1 MNRLLRASVVV
12 LVLIGGFA
20 AGLNAQR
27 QRASPNPTDAWQ
39 AERAFHLG
47 MIMERARAN
56 YRDTLTKVEIGTMA
70 PIDVKATQEA
80 LTEMEA
86 LVKADAT
93 RTTKPSP
100 WVGTRRQ
107 LAEMLDALD
116 FDDMRFQN
124 GMVTTRSMSDA
135 YLEIVKL
142 LVK

>member
-1 MNRLLRASVVV
+1 MKRVFRTGVIV
-12 LVLIGGFA
+12 LALICTAA
-20 AGLNAQR
+20 AGAYAQR
-27 QRASPNPTDAWQ
+27 QRSGPNPQDAWQ

-47 MIMERARAN
+47 LIMERARAN

-80 LTEMEA
+80 LTEMET
-86 LVKADAT
+86 LIKADAT
-93 RTTKPSP
+93 RTTKPAP

-107 LAEMLDALD
+107 LADMLDALD
-116 FDDMRFQN
+116 ANDVRFQA
-124 GMVTTRSMSDA
+124 GMVTTKNMTDA